1 MIHAH
6 HSYHCVMCHRCLQLS
21 LYVPYYNK
29 LCRGKDHFYLTTDY
43 FYTLAPSKLSPVNYS
58 VFNMELGRWQDGR
71 TEGRK
76 TDPRKASLTHSQ
88 SPSWKPDFPLTS
100 TPPSAM
106 NCSYCHITYLM
117 FQNDHKAKKDVFS
130 FLFIPLNGITF
141 FSINTWKIR

>member
-1 MIHAH
+1 
-6 HSYHCVMCHRCLQLS
+6 
-21 LYVPYYNK
+21 
-29 LCRGKDHFYLTTDY
+29 
-43 FYTLAPSKLSPVNYS
+43 
-58 VFNMELGRWQDGR
+58 MELGRWQDGR

-141 FSINTWKIR
+141 FSINTWKIRKVSQVKFRRFVLLTKMINILHTIVKISLKYISTTNF